1 MKTVRLTLRD
11 SKYKELE
18 NIRLGRKTTIQNLIN
33 QAVEQMYP
41 DQKEMTLE
49 ERLRAVRAAF
59 GVWWDR
65 EDIRSTDE
73 YVRKLRDGTGDRMR
87 RLGLRDA

>member
-11 SKYKELE
+11 SKYKELKAISSE
-18 NIRLGRKTTIQNLIN
+18 RKTTVQNIIN
-33 QAVEQMYP
+33 QAIEQMYP

-49 ERLRAVRAAF
+49 ERLRAIRTAF
-59 GVWWDR
+59 GVWRDR

-73 YVRKLRDGTGDRMR
+73 YVRKLRHGTGDRMR
-87 RLGLRDA
+87 RLGLRDT